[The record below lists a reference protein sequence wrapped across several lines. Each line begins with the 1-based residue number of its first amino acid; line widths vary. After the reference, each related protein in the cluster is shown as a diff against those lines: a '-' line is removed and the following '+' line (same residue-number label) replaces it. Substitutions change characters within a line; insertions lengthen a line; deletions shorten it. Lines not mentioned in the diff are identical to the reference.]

1 MPLKPLASWPTL
13 LRVLTTL
20 KPSLLRLR
28 FFRGPRDGEQNGAA
42 PFVSGYI
49 VLVDNSTRYAVQA
62 ETQSDAEHRVRDAI
76 GQLGERVD
84 ATRKLTSDEMTTLQL
99 NPGEV
104 RLHPAEHG

>member
-1 MPLKPLASWPTL
+1 M
-13 LRVLTTL
+13 
-20 KPSLLRLR
+20 
-28 FFRGPRDGEQNGAA
+28 
-42 PFVSGYI
+42 SGYI
-49 VLVDNSTRYAVQA
+49 VLVDNATRYAVQA

-104 RLHPAEHG
+104 RRHPAEHG